1 MTRTLNSPIADQ
13 RGEFT
18 YLYEVNYSGGGVL
31 RLTNAS
37 GDITALSQTWTAV
50 GARLSHA
57 APLETVDRK
66 AQGLEL
72 ELYGID
78 QTITDAI
85 QANNFRGQVLRIYLL
100 HFDET
105 TGAQDTPDLIFVGR
119 QNGEWR
125 IEESREHDSVE
136 SGGSVTVR
144 TRVGADL
151 AQVNAKVST
160 RSNVRSHEE
169 MIRRSGVSSPTDL
182 FFFRVKSLA
191 NKEIWWGP
199 VNPERSDYTSPRR
212 EPGGEGDAE
221 VVW

>member
-1 MTRTLNSPIADQ
+1 MTRTLNSPIGDQ

-18 YLYEVNYSGGGVL
+18 YLYEINYSGGGVL

-37 GDITALSQTWTAV
+37 GDLTALSQTWTAV
-50 GARLSHA
+50 GAQLVHG
-57 APLETVDRK
+57 APEETTDRK
-66 AQGLEL
+66 AQGVEL

-85 QANNFRGQVLRIYLL
+85 QANNFRGHVLRIYLL

-105 TGAQDTPDLIFVGR
+105 TGAQGTPDLLFVGR

-125 IEESREHDSVE
+125 VQETRDHSNQE
-136 SGGSVTVR
+136 SGGTVSVR
-144 TRVGADL
+144 TRVAADL
-151 AQVNAKVST
+151 AQLNAKVST
-160 RSNVRSHEE
+160 RSNVGSHEE
-169 MIRRSGVSSPTDL
+169 MIRRSGVASPTDL

-199 VNPERSDYTSPRR
+199 TNPERSDYTSPRR

>member
-1 MTRTLNSPIADQ
+1 
-13 RGEFT
+13 
-18 YLYEVNYSGGGVL
+18 LYEINYSGGGVL
-31 RLTNAS
+31 RLTNSS

-50 GARLSHA
+50 GAQLVHG
-57 APLETVDRK
+57 APEETTDRK
-66 AQGLEL
+66 AQGVEL

-85 QANNFRGQVLRIYLL
+85 QANNFRGHVLRIYLL

-105 TGAQDTPDLIFVGR
+105 TGAQDTPDLLFVGR

-125 IEESREHDSVE
+125 VQETRDHSNQE
-136 SGGSVTVR
+136 SGGAVSVR
-144 TRVGADL
+144 TRVTADL
-151 AQVNAKVST
+151 AQINAKVST

-169 MIRRSGVSSPTDL
+169 MIRRSGVASPTDL

-199 VNPERSDYTSPRR
+199 TNPERSDYTSPRR